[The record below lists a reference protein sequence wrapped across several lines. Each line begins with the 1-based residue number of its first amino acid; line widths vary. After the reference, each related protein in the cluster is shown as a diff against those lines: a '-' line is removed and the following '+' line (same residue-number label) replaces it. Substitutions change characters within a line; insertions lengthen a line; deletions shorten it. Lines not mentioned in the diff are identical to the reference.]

1 MSMIRSLIGTSA
13 LVASAA
19 ATMLVTSGSAAA
31 EPRDCAL
38 DRGLTSA
45 AAHCGGDGAYILE
58 VDCFGLNL
66 AGGSPVFGAYPKSVT
81 GYAGAT
87 GPSRDCMMPLVLGQI
102 GIATDVRITQFPTR
116 PGLPPNAYEYDPGRR

>member
-1 MSMIRSLIGTSA
+1 MSLARSFVGTSV

-19 ATMLVTSGSAAA
+19 ATITLASGSAAA
-31 EPRDCAL
+31 EPQGCAL

-45 AAHCGGDGAYILE
+45 TAHCDGDGAYILE

-81 GYAGAT
+81 GFAGAAR
-87 GPSRDCMMPLVLGQI
+87 PSRDCMMPLVLGQI